1 MLLGGGSEFF
11 RALFL
16 WGRLGRMAVVPDRFD
31 EMAHQLWFSLMLVE
45 SQETQRRILAAALRD
60 VYERAAA
67 EAKARG

>member
-1 MLLGGGSEFF
+1 
-11 RALFL
+11 
-16 WGRLGRMAVVPDRFD
+16 MAVVPDRFD

-67 EAKARG
+67 EIKARG